1 VEERADWGG
10 GAVTAL
16 VRYDA
21 AWIAD
26 ALNRAD
32 AILAAPPARSHIE
45 RVRPKGALVRR
56 FVLPLRLC
64 QPQNRT
70 RLAQKWAL
78 GKLKNELNL
87 VMRAQCR
94 PWKVP
99 LPGRPFV
106 RCVRFSNTEP
116 DKYSDWAKQAVDR
129 LCQSTKRRK
138 DGLGILRDDRPSD
151 VDLHQEWNYVKR
163 GEGFCLVEV
172 FTGEVA
178 PDTGGK
184 AA

>member
-1 VEERADWGG
+1 M
-10 GAVTAL
+10 GAPLKAPS
-16 VRYDA
+16 VRLDA

-32 AILAAPPARSHIE
+32 AILAAPPARPHLE
-45 RVRPKGALVRR
+45 RVSPKGSLVCR
-56 FVLPLRLC
+56 FALPLRLC

-78 GKLKNELNL
+78 GKLKNELAL
-87 VMRAQCR
+87 VMRAQMR
-94 PWKVP
+94 PWKMP

-129 LCQSTKRRK
+129 LCVSTKRRK
-138 DGLGILRDDRPSD
+138 DGLGLLRDDRPSD
-151 VDLHQEWNYVKR
+151 LDVHQQWEFAPR
-163 GEGFCLVEV
+163 GEGFCVIEV
-172 FTGEVA
+172 WTGA
-178 PDTGGK
+178 PDASKGV
-184 AA
+184 A